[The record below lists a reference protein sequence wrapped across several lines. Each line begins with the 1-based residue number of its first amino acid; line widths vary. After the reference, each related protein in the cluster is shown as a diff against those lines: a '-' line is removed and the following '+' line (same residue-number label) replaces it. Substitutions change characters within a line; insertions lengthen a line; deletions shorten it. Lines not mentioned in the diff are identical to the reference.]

1 MERKERM
8 QLDLR
13 QQLARDG
20 ARLGK
25 FVGAK
30 DYKRWNFNPAM
41 EHWEE
46 GFAIQAVHRK
56 KMELKRKRQ
65 VFEEKLK
72 GGYQAWWKSVN
83 GAAVQ
88 EDGGVDPM
96 EQEEF
101 EASIRIHLEELKQ
114 KENALSKEEMT
125 LRAETSKHQSA
136 LKRLSNEDQS
146 RFKSH
151 SEQNPRVGLFVFFRS
166 TCHLYLK
173 HLLT

>member
-1 MERKERM
+1 M

-46 GFAIQAVHRK
+46 GFAIQAVHRQ
-56 KMELKRKRQ
+56 KMDLKRKRQ
-65 VFEEKLK
+65 VLEDKLK
-72 GGYQAWWKSVN
+72 GGYQAWLKSVH
-83 GAAVQ
+83 GEYDQASGTKTVQ
-88 EDGGVDPM
+88 EGGELDAM

-101 EASIRIHLEELKQ
+101 EASIRVHLEELKQ
-114 KENALSKEEMT
+114 KEKALNKEEMT

-146 RFKSH
+146 RSKSN
-151 SEQNPRVGLFVFFRS
+151 SEQNPRLGLCPKR
-166 TCHLYLK
+166 L
-173 HLLT
+173 